1 MDTAQE
7 PTAQRLT
14 ERELTEREHT
24 EPEHA
29 ERELTEREH
38 AAREFE
44 THRPRLFSL
53 AYRMLGSAA
62 EAEDAV
68 QDAYLRWHG
77 AEPGRVA
84 VPGAWLAKVVTNL
97 CLNRLGSARVQ
108 REEYFGPWIPE
119 PVETG
124 SGVLGPMET
133 AEQRD
138 AVSFAVLTL
147 MERLSPPE
155 RAALVLRDAFDYSHR
170 DIAGVLDC
178 SEANA
183 RQLYRRAGQHLADG
197 RARFTSSRAQD
208 DELLARFLAAAS
220 GGAMDRLEQL
230 LSEQVV
236 VWSDGGGKAS
246 AATRPVAG
254 RDNVV
259 RFLVGL
265 FSKWVNGTEISFAEV
280 NGVPAVVGRA
290 DGELTAFGALELGE
304 GGITGVRLVLNPDK
318 LAFLATQLHDLSQ
331 NG

>member
-7 PTAQRLT
+7 
-14 ERELTEREHT
+14 
-24 EPEHA
+24 
-29 ERELTEREH
+29 
-38 AAREFE
+38 FE
-44 THRPRLFSL
+44 THRSRLFSL

-77 AEPGRVA
+77 VDPGQVVA
-84 VPGAWLAKVVTNL
+84 PGAWLAKVLTNL
-97 CLNRLGSARVQ
+97 CLNRLTSARVQ

-119 PVETG
+119 PVGTG
-124 SGVLGPMET
+124 AGVLGPMET

-138 AVSFAVLTL
+138 SVSFAVLTM
-147 MERLSPPE
+147 MEQLSPPE
-155 RAALVLRDAFDYSHR
+155 RAAVVLRDAFDYSHR
-170 DIAGVLDC
+170 DVAGVLDC

-183 RQLYRRAGQHLADG
+183 RQLYRRAKQHLADG
-197 RARFTSSRAQD
+197 RPRFTSSREQD

-220 GGAMDRLEQL
+220 EGAMAQLEQL
-230 LSEQVV
+230 LADQVV

-246 AATRPVAG
+246 AASRPVAG
-254 RDNVV
+254 RDNAA
-259 RFLVGL
+259 RFLIGL
-265 FSKWVNGTEISFAEV
+265 FSRWVNAAQIGFAEV
-280 NGVPAVVGRA
+280 NGVPAVTGWA

-318 LAFLATQLHDLSQ
+318 LAFLATQLRELSQ

>member
-1 MDTAQE
+1 MDTAQG
-7 PTAQRLT
+7 
-14 ERELTEREHT
+14 
-24 EPEHA
+24 
-29 ERELTEREH
+29 
-38 AAREFE
+38 FE
-44 THRPRLFSL
+44 EHRPRLFSL

-77 AEPGRVA
+77 TEPGQVA
-84 VPGAWLAKVVTNL
+84 APGPWLSKVVTNL
-97 CLNRLGSARVQ
+97 CLNRLTSARVR

-124 SGVLGPMET
+124 AGVLGPMET

-138 AVSFAVLTL
+138 SVSFAVLTM

-155 RAALVLRDAFDYSHR
+155 RAAVVLRDAFGYSHR

-178 SEANA
+178 TEANA
-183 RQLYRRAGQHLADG
+183 RQLHRRARQHLADG
-197 RARFTSSRAQD
+197 RPRFSSSREQD

-220 GGAMDRLEQL
+220 EGAMDRLEQL

-246 AATRPVAG
+246 ASTRPVAG
-254 RDNVV
+254 RDNAA
-259 RFLVGL
+259 RFLAGL
-265 FSKWVNGTEISFAEV
+265 FARWVDAARISFAEV
-280 NGVPAVVGRA
+280 NGVPAVVGWA

-318 LAFLATQLHDLSQ
+318 LAFLATQLRKLSQ

>member
-7 PTAQRLT
+7 
-14 ERELTEREHT
+14 
-24 EPEHA
+24 
-29 ERELTEREH
+29 
-38 AAREFE
+38 FE
-44 THRPRLFSL
+44 AHRPRLFSL

-77 AEPGRVA
+77 ADRGQVVA
-84 VPGAWLAKVVTNL
+84 PGAWLAKVVTNL
-97 CLNRLGSARVQ
+97 CLNRLASARVR

-119 PVETG
+119 PVGTG
-124 SGVLGPMET
+124 AGVLGPMET

-138 AVSFAVLTL
+138 SVSFAVLTL

-155 RAALVLRDAFDYSHR
+155 RAAVVLRDAFDYSHR

-183 RQLYRRAGQHLADG
+183 RQLYRRAKQHLADG
-197 RARFTSSRAQD
+197 RPRFTSSREQD

-220 GGAMDRLEQL
+220 EGAMDQLEQL

-246 AATRPVAG
+246 AASRPVAG
-254 RDNVV
+254 RDNAA
-259 RFLVGL
+259 RFLAGL
-265 FSKWVNGTEISFAEV
+265 FARWVSGVQISFAEV
-280 NGVPAVVGRA
+280 NGVPAVLGWA

-318 LAFLATQLHDLSQ
+318 LAFLAIQLRELSQ